1 METAKRT
8 VIFLTVVFL
17 TAATAQSAEKSA
29 EEISNTRRASC
40 LVKVTADP
48 AIFPLDYDTMYAL
61 LRSSHVGG
69 KAAREILGISPDKVL
84 ELIEVEIA
92 AFVGADTILPKPVER
107 TKQSSEFEPEQMMEM
122 TEEKMEMTGIEG
134 PPTLPGSSSAAPKL
148 QPLRTTTGRR
158 PRPMQTPR
166 PTAPATSPSF
176 AAEKAIILHVVVQL
190 EENTK
195 PAAEEFMNVLIENL
209 RRALLAAFNSDM
221 ERLDS
226 QRRLAAEETDRPEKD
241 LVGMQQHLREI
252 SGSRDLS
259 RLSVLSEINRLRR
272 QIDSAK
278 LDKARNSATIEAT
291 TKQIAEIEAKT
302 KEQLKNDPVTNELQR
317 MYELQIRRFENTEK
331 LVDGGRA
338 SSAELADAEE
348 KLARA
353 RIELAKRREEINKSE
368 GGDRLNRLNSD
379 LASYSLST
387 AQTEVLLSGLERQ
400 LAEAEELLAKADE
413 YELLSLK
420 ADVAKQNLHEVLLWR
435 ERIGQHLRLIQP
447 PTVTVLGAD

>member
-17 TAATAQSAEKSA
+17 TAATAQSAEKPA
-29 EEISNTRRASC
+29 GEISNTRRASC

-48 AIFPLDYDTMYAL
+48 AVLPLDYDTMHAL
-61 LRSSHVGG
+61 LCSLHVGG

-84 ELIEVEIA
+84 DLITVEIA
-92 AFVGADTILPKPVER
+92 AFLDSATVLPKPVER
-107 TKQSSEFEPEQMMEM
+107 IRQSSEFEPELETMGVEA
-122 TEEKMEMTGIEG
+122 
-134 PPTLPGSSSAAPKL
+134 PTSEPGSSSATPKL
-148 QPLRTTTGRR
+148 QPLRTTGGRR
-158 PRPMQTPR
+158 PTPTPR
-166 PTAPATSPSF
+166 PTAPAPSLSF
-176 AAEKAIILHVVVQL
+176 AAEKAIILHVAVQL
-190 EENTK
+190 DENTK
-195 PAAEEFMNVLIENL
+195 PAAEEFMNAVIDNL
-209 RRALLAAFNSDM
+209 RKTLDIAFNDCRNRVR
-221 ERLDS
+221 ERYN
-226 QRRLAAEETDRPEKD
+226 LAAEETDRAEKD

-420 ADVAKQNLHEVLLWR
+420 ADLAKRNLEETILWR

-447 PTVTVLGAD
+447 PNVIVLGAD